1 VNELV
6 LAEAVNLLLA
16 AAAANNKYYV
26 LRREYNKRSN
36 LAFQKPKESRTT
48 KG

>member
-1 VNELV
+1 MI

-16 AAAANNKYYV
+16 AAANNKYYM
-26 LRREYNKRSN
+26 LRREYNKKWN